1 MKRLLIALLVCSGLP
16 ALAQDPQLSQY
27 YAAPLYLNPA
37 FTGNLDYDCRRLPE
51 SRFRF
56 TGNYRNQYAG
66 NMVTSMA
73 AFDYLSKN
81 ANWGFGILAYQDVI
95 GTTPLKQVQIAGLAS
110 YKLHISNDWRLHSG
124 LQAGYGNR
132 TASLSNF
139 TFPDQFS
146 ERGLT
151 GATSEP
157 SVGQGGNVGYPDV
170 SAGLLVFNESF
181 YMGSAVHH
189 LNQPNQ
195 SLIGGT
201 EKMPMKFSVHTG
213 YKIGFSK
220 TRGFRRKAS
229 DKSITP
235 TIHYKKQGVTQQLD
249 IGSYFAYD
257 PVVLGVWF
265 RGLPV
270 LKSPDGSRQRDA
282 VVLLLGVRQPT
293 DFGLFKLGVSYD
305 FPVSQAGLNSGRTFE
320 VSVGY
325 QIINER
331 CRKRVTYLSI
341 PCPGI

>member
-1 MKRLLIALLVCSGLP
+1 MRRLLTAIFLFSGLS
-16 ALAQDPQLSQY
+16 AFAQDPQLSQY
-27 YAAPLYLNPA
+27 YAAPLFLNPA

-66 NMVTSMA
+66 NFVTTMTSV
-73 AFDYLSKN
+73 DYLNKKG
-81 ANWGFGILAYQDVI
+81 NWGFGVLAYQDVI

-110 YKLHISNDWRLHSG
+110 YKLNISNDWRLHSG

-132 TASLSNF
+132 NTSLDNF

-146 ERGLT
+146 ERGLSAPT
-151 GATSEP
+151 NEP
-157 SVGQGGNVGYPDV
+157 LGQGGNVGYPDV

-195 SLIGGT
+195 SLVGAT
-201 EKMPMKFSVHTG
+201 EKMPMKFSIHTG
-213 YKIGFSK
+213 YRFGFTK

-229 DKSITP
+229 DKSVTP

-249 IGSYFAYD
+249 IGSYFTYE
-257 PVVLGVWF
+257 PVILGAWF

-270 LKSPDGSRQRDA
+270 MKAPDGTRQRDA

-305 FPVSQAGLNSGRTFE
+305 FPISHAGLNSGRTFE
-320 VSVGY
+320 ISIGY